1 MKETLVA
8 QPPRSFADRIGL
20 FLAAVCIVHCTAL
33 PLAIMTLPLLAQ
45 LMPESHWIDGPL
57 VALAAPLCLFAMVQ
71 GWRLHG
77 SLLPSVLAL
86 PGIVLLLLSVMIG
99 ERFGIEII
107 LASSGASL
115 IGVAHLLNLR
125 GSRHCERKCDDERPR

>member
-8 QPPRSFADRIGL
+8 QPPRSLMDRIGV

-77 SLLPSVLAL
+77 SLLPSALAA
-86 PGIVLLLLSVMIG
+86 PGVALLILSVAIG
-99 ERFGIEII
+99 ERFGIEAI

-125 GSRHCERKCDDERPR
+125 GSRHCERRCDDERPQ